1 MTNRWQLYH
10 IHRLSQKQ
18 NLDLDNYKELKHQHA
33 LVSENLD
40 RLEDELQ
47 VTFARRYTI
56 LNDFFSFYSQKKLP
70 VSNKKKSMK
79 MTRSSI
85 FNNCI
90 AELRVEWCQHYLKVN
105 SKSAQRFCATIIY
118 LDQNYT
124 VHLILFI
131 EQLFNETCLISSLFF
146 EALQL

>member
-47 VTFARRYTI
+47 VTFVRRYTI
-56 LNDFFSFYSQKKLP
+56 LNDFVQLLL
-70 VSNKKKSMK
+70 
-79 MTRSSI
+79 TEEITSI
-85 FNNCI
+85 
-90 AELRVEWCQHYLKVN
+90 EQEKVN
-105 SKSAQRFCATIIY
+105 ENDSF
-118 LDQNYT
+118 LD
-124 VHLILFI
+124 F
-131 EQLFNETCLISSLFF
+131 
-146 EALQL
+146 

>member
-47 VTFARRYTI
+47 VTYPQRYTI
-56 LNDFFSFYSQKKLP
+56 LNDFVQLLL
-70 VSNKKKSMK
+70 
-79 MTRSSI
+79 TEEITSI
-85 FNNCI
+85 
-90 AELRVEWCQHYLKVN
+90 EQEKVN
-105 SKSAQRFCATIIY
+105 ENDSF
-118 LDQNYT
+118 LD
-124 VHLILFI
+124 F
-131 EQLFNETCLISSLFF
+131 
-146 EALQL
+146 

>member
-56 LNDFFSFYSQKKLP
+56 FNDFVQLLL
-70 VSNKKKSMK
+70 
-79 MTRSSI
+79 TEEITSI
-85 FNNCI
+85 
-90 AELRVEWCQHYLKVN
+90 EQEKVN
-105 SKSAQRFCATIIY
+105 ENDSF
-118 LDQNYT
+118 LD
-124 VHLILFI
+124 F
-131 EQLFNETCLISSLFF
+131 
-146 EALQL
+146 

>member
-56 LNDFFSFYSQKKLP
+56 LNDFVQLLL
-70 VSNKKKSMK
+70 
-79 MTRSSI
+79 TEEITSI
-85 FNNCI
+85 
-90 AELRVEWCQHYLKVN
+90 EQEKVN
-105 SKSAQRFCATIIY
+105 ENDSF
-118 LDQNYT
+118 LD
-124 VHLILFI
+124 F
-131 EQLFNETCLISSLFF
+131 
-146 EALQL
+146 